1 MNSMHRELT
10 SLGGLDRD
18 SFPLRLYEKAKRL
31 GTWNPSDVDLTRD
44 KEEWARLTD
53 AERDLLLRITA
64 LFQAGE
70 ESVVLD
76 LLPLLL
82 VAAHEGRFEDE
93 LFLTAFLWEEGKHTD
108 FFRRFLDEVCEAGDV
123 TGLETPSYHSLFYD
137 ELPKSMAAVL
147 KDESEAAQARALVT
161 YTMVV
166 EGVLAETGYHGYF
179 TALERQGLLTGLRD
193 ALAHIKRDESRHIA
207 YGVYAI
213 SRLVRNDP
221 SLWEAVEGR
230 MNELLPVALGVVEE
244 TFALYDPMPFGLE
257 LGEFVEYATE
267 QFGKRFARI
276 DRARRGVIE
285 PDDEEAL
292 RE

>member
-1 MNSMHRELT
+1 MNSMQRELT

-82 VAAHEGRFEDE
+82 VAAHEGRLEDE

-123 TGLETPSYHSLFYD
+123 AGLETPSYHSLFYD

>member
-1 MNSMHRELT
+1 MNSMLRELT

-31 GTWNPSDVDLTRD
+31 GTWNPSDVDLTCD
-44 KEEWARLTD
+44 KEEWARLAD
-53 AERDLLLRITA
+53 AERDLLLRVTA

-82 VAAHEGRFEDE
+82 VAAREGRLEDE

-108 FFRRFLDEVCEAGDV
+108 FFRRFLDEVCEVEDV
-123 TGLETPSYHSLFYD
+123 SGFGTPSYHSLFYE
-137 ELPKSMAAVL
+137 ELPNAMAAVL
-147 KDESEAAQARALVT
+147 EDESEVAQARALVT
-161 YTMVV
+161 YTMII

-193 ALAHIKRDESRHIA
+193 ALANIKRDESRHIA
-207 YGVYAI
+207 YGVYAL
-213 SRLVRNDP
+213 SRLVRDDP
-221 SLWEAVEGR
+221 SLWETVEHR
-230 MNELLPVALGVVEE
+230 MNQLLPLALSVVQE
-244 TFALYDPMPFGLE
+244 TFALYDPMPFELE
-257 LGEFVEYATE
+257 LGEFVEYATD
-267 QFGKRFARI
+267 QFGKRFARVEG
-276 DRARRGVIE
+276 ARRGVIE
-285 PDDEEAL
+285 LDDDEAV